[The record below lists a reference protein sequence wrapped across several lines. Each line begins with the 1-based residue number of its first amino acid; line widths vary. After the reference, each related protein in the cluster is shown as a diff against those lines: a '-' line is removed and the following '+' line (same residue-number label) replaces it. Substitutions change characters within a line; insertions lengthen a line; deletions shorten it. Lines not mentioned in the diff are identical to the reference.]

1 LPVTSTGS
9 EKKEKKMTGSRQVFT
24 PFWITWHVLTLILLL
39 LIPSLRFGI
48 PVWELEANELFPW
61 ALLTA
66 GYLLSVLIPSVNWL
80 RGKPMQ
86 FRAITASTLGVFGL
100 VLLALRVLDA
110 QSSRTIVL
118 GVFVTAVVMIPVPF
132 SRRAIMKPAA
142 SLLAT
147 LAVAVLIAVAYWA
160 YGPAPGTD
168 SSMVESVLNTG
179 YYNVRAVT
187 YEGAIPTPA
196 IRGGGVA
203 RIGDRYLLI
212 TGDGQLN
219 VFGWDKDSDA
229 LAVKEL
235 PYRVPINGEEFS
247 AAAGVPY
254 EDSHDSVAGEGGA
267 GEVQARWFRVGG
279 VLVQQIDGRV
289 RVFASHHF
297 WKSSEA
303 CFVVRVSELEAD
315 QQAFLTGTPGAT
327 WKTLYE
333 TSPCLPVKG
342 ENRRRGTP
350 FAGLFQGGRMILLD
364 AHSLLLTVGDHGF
377 DGVNARQS
385 LPQDASAAYG
395 KTMLIHLDD
404 GSSETYTTG
413 HRNPQG
419 LFKDADGALWLTEQG
434 PRGGD
439 ELNLLVRGRNYGW
452 PFVTYGTDYASLVW
466 PLTAPGGD
474 DSAFEAP
481 VYAWQPSIATSNL
494 IRIEQD
500 LFHSWKSDLL
510 VASLAG
516 ESLWRVRLRDQHVV
530 LVEPIHIGSR
540 IRDLVE
546 GADGR
551 IVLWTDDATLV
562 SLTPEAGTSG
572 ELLFDTRCGGCHRAI
587 DDESHSIGPDL
598 YGVVGRRIAAAKG
611 YNDYSPAL
619 KALDGKWTET
629 RLDAF
634 LLNPRAVAPGTSME
648 FMGLEDQ
655 PARRAIVE
663 YLRTL
668 E

>member
-1 LPVTSTGS
+1 
-9 EKKEKKMTGSRQVFT
+9 MNGSRRMFT
-24 PFWITWHVLTLILLL
+24 PFWITWHALTLILLL
-39 LIPSLRFGI
+39 LMPSLKFGV
-48 PVWELEANELFPW
+48 PFWSLAANELVPW

-66 GYLLSVLIPSVNWL
+66 GYLLSALIPSVNL
-80 RGKPMQ
+80 RRGKPM
-86 FRAITASTLGVFGL
+86 RLSAITASTLGVFGL
-100 VLLALRVLDA
+100 VFLALQLSDTE
-110 QSSRTIVL
+110 SSRVVVL
-118 GVFVTAVVMIPVPF
+118 AVFAMAVLLIPVPF
-132 SRRAIMKPAA
+132 IRRAIVKPAA
-142 SLLAT
+142 SLLAILT
-147 LAVAVLIAVAYWA
+147 VAGLIVAA
-160 YGPAPGTD
+160 YRTYAPA
-168 SSMVESVLNTG
+168 SEAHASRVESVLNTG

-187 YEGAIPTPA
+187 YEGSITTPA
-196 IRGGGVA
+196 VRGGGIA
-203 RIGDRYLLI
+203 HIGDRSLLI
-212 TGDGQLN
+212 TGDGRLY
-219 VFGWDKDSDA
+219 VFGWHKDSDA
-229 LAVKEL
+229 LAITAL

-254 EDSHDSVAGEGGA
+254 ADLHDRAP

-279 VLVQQIDGRV
+279 VLVQQIGSRV
-289 RVFASHHF
+289 HVFASHHF

-303 CFVVRVSELEAD
+303 CFVVRVSELEED
-315 QQAFLTGTPGAT
+315 LQDFLSGAPGAA
-327 WKTLYE
+327 WRTLYE
-333 TSPCLPVKG
+333 TSPCLPVTG

-364 AHSLLLTVGDHGF
+364 AHTLLLTIGDHGF
-377 DGVNARQS
+377 DVVNAKQN
-385 LPQDASAAYG
+385 LPQDPSAAYG

-404 GSSETYTTG
+404 GRSEIYTTG

-419 LFKDADGALWLTEQG
+419 LFKDADDTLWLTEQG

-452 PFVTYGTDYASLVW
+452 PFITYGTDYSSLVW
-466 PLTAPGGD
+466 PLNAPGGD
-474 DSAFEAP
+474 DSGFEAP
-481 VYAWQPSIATSNL
+481 VYAWQPSIAASNL

-500 LFHSWKSDLL
+500 RFPSWTGDLL
-510 VASLAG
+510 VASLAA
-516 ESLWRVRLRDQHVV
+516 ESLWRVRLRAQHVV

-540 IRDLVE
+540 IRDLIE
-546 GADGR
+546 DADGR
-551 IVLWTDDATLV
+551 IVLWTDDATLI
-562 SLTPEAGTSG
+562 SLTPAAGTSG

-598 YGVVGRRIAAAKG
+598 YGVVGRRIAAATG

-619 KALDGKWTET
+619 KSLKGNWTEN

-648 FMGLEDQ
+648 FTGMQERS
-655 PARRAIVE
+655 ARQAIVE